1 MNTHEKPIRQ
11 VNPQLNIPTA
21 YGTLYAKVSDD
32 VNNPALYIGI
42 IVPHPTTGTPCELP
56 AMMME
61 INTEDETPKLQA
73 HMWPIDASSD
83 EFWDEPKTTLSIS
96 MKKFIENQFSEE

>member
-11 VNPQLNIPTA
+11 ANPQLNIPTA

-42 IVPHPTTGTPCELP
+42 IVPHPKTGTPCELP
-56 AMMME
+56 A
-61 INTEDETPKLQA
+61 
-73 HMWPIDASSD
+73 SD